1 MVIELSLKWVKL
13 HISFIQKCNQIHGKR
28 KRYAIVKHTP
38 ENIYKTLCVHYLFY
52 LSYLTHPSK
61 QHQRDRKHREVGP
74 TVKVES
80 RSKRSVSGW
89 IRWQSEEKVFHK
101 SRTVETEIISLVE
114 LNAKEPDNP
123 FIQVVES
130 WIANTCWD
138 VGGRSRSFIVKFIS
152 TSVVG

>member
-13 HISFIQKCNQIHGKR
+13 HTSFIQKCNQIHGKR
-28 KRYAIVKHTP
+28 KQYAIVKYTP
-38 ENIYKTLCVHYLFY
+38 ENIYKKLCVHYLFY

-74 TVKVES
+74 TIKVES
-80 RSKRSVSGW
+80 RSKCSVSGW

-114 LNAKEPDNP
+114 LNAKGEEPDNP

-130 WIANTCWD
+130 WIANTC
-138 VGGRSRSFIVKFIS
+138 RSFIVKFIS

>member
-38 ENIYKTLCVHYLFY
+38 ENIYKKLCVHYLFY

-74 TVKVES
+74 TIKVES

-114 LNAKEPDNP
+114 LNAK
-123 FIQVVES
+123 
-130 WIANTCWD
+130 
-138 VGGRSRSFIVKFIS
+138 GGSLTTLSYRWWNLGQQTLAEMLVAEADLSL
-152 TSVVG
+152 